1 MSGYEEQAL
10 ILRGM
15 YLAYLHDLADALK
28 TIADYKRLHGTWPDD
43 AVETFDSIHRRGSVL
58 RLAMKKLR
66 EDHERAEETLPT
78 IFDGV
83 VVPDFMPW
91 IIT

>member
-1 MSGYEEQAL
+1 MSGYEEQAR
-10 ILRGM
+10 ILQEM
-15 YLAYLHDLADALK
+15 YRVFLHDLADALK
-28 TIADYKRLHGTWPDD
+28 TIGDFKRLHGTWPVD
-43 AVETFDSIHRRGSVL
+43 AVPIFDSIHRRGSVL
-58 RLAMKKLR
+58 RIAMQKLR